1 MADVATATAVKIDM
15 YIKRPSEH
23 NLANSPKPDDR
34 RSIKRRHL
42 IFYLRVWE
50 TTSEK
55 LLGHVVDITTE
66 GMMLISDQ
74 PIPTGQSYTLEVRL
88 PDTEGDLKPL
98 RFSAICRWSD
108 NDINPAF
115 YDSGFEFLEK
125 TPQAMDT
132 IRQMVAAYGFQD

>member
-1 MADVATATAVKIDM
+1 MIDM

-23 NLANSPKPDDR
+23 NRTNSRKPDDR

-50 TTSEK
+50 TGSER

-66 GMMLISDQ
+66 GMMLIGDKPVPS
-74 PIPTGQSYTLEVRL
+74 GQTYTLEVRL

-98 RFSAICRWSD
+98 RFTAISRWSD
-108 NDINPAF
+108 NDVNPDF
-115 YDSGFEFLEK
+115 YDSGFEFLE
-125 TPQAMDT
+125 TSPETIDT
-132 IRQMVAAYGFQD
+132 IRQMVEAYGFQD